1 MGATTSTLPIDH
13 VETKIIKKNEFNEKE
28 KIRSRFTDDTTDV
41 SAKEIRLSEVIL
53 LAFQEDP
60 NEAEDQMILFPH
72 DTQSKLDKFTE
83 NYKKL
88 EKEKNEL
95 DKLIMEKQTKAI
107 DGLKK
112 RVGLTKKQVAK
123 MIIKADDKN
132 TDHLKR
138 VRKLTD
144 NLEEMKNKF
153 KGLITD
159 YSPKGPVDLDEVKK
173 KWKQE
178 QVDAAEH
185 IKTVAKA
192 ARTAT
197 PTTKIEI
204 KSVKV
209 GGKKVEFKKD
219 PLDYIFEN
227 HDLTKIAKLWN
238 IKYSKNVLN
247 DLKIAFKY
255 KNGAELDNKEWK
267 QLVTSLNIDTNKNGL
282 NKPKTVKIVRKKLI
296 NVPKI

>member
-1 MGATTSTLPIDH
+1 MGATTSTLPIDK
-13 VETKIIKKNEFNEKE
+13 VESKIIKTTEQNDIQKMQNQ
-28 KIRSRFTDDTTDV
+28 FTDDTRNI
-41 SAKEIRLSEVIL
+41 SAKEFNLSEKIL

-107 DGLKK
+107 DSLKK

-132 TDHLKR
+132 TDHLTR

-159 YSPKGPVDLDEVKK
+159 YSPKGPIDLDEVKT

-204 KSVKV
+204 QSVKT

-267 QLVTSLNIDTNKNGL
+267 QLVTSLNIDTNKNSL
-282 NKPKTVKIVRKKLI
+282 NRPKTVKIVRKKLI

>member
-112 RVGLTKKQVAK
+112 RVGLTKKQDAK
-123 MIIKADDKN
+123 MIIKADDKI

-153 KGLITD
+153 KGVITD

-192 ARTAT
+192 ARTST

>member
-153 KGLITD
+153 KGLIT
-159 YSPKGPVDLDEVKK
+159 
-173 KWKQE
+173 
-178 QVDAAEH
+178 
-185 IKTVAKA
+185 
-192 ARTAT
+192 
-197 PTTKIEI
+197 
-204 KSVKV
+204 
-209 GGKKVEFKKD
+209 
-219 PLDYIFEN
+219 
-227 HDLTKIAKLWN
+227 
-238 IKYSKNVLN
+238 
-247 DLKIAFKY
+247 
-255 KNGAELDNKEWK
+255 
-267 QLVTSLNIDTNKNGL
+267 
-282 NKPKTVKIVRKKLI
+282 
-296 NVPKI
+296 